1 MHETVK
7 MSVKFTNTGSLR
19 THQYINFFETI
30 ILIRQSVAL
39 SVVCLVIQS
48 WSNFLFFF
56 FKYDTSI

>member
-19 THQYINFFETI
+19 KHQYIHFFETI
-30 ILIRQSVAL
+30 ILICQSVAL

-48 WSNFLFFF
+48 WSSFFFLFFF
-56 FKYDTSI
+56 FKI